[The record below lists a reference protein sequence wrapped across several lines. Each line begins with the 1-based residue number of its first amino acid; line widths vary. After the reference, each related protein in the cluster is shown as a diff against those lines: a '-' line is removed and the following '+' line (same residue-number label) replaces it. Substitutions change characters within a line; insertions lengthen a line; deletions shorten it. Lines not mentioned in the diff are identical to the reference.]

1 MCKTVCK
8 FTLCSKN
15 RKRFIRDVYT
25 ALVSFTEHF
34 LSLYYVACTSTIMNV
49 HRNIFG
55 NFYLHKICRHF
66 WGFFYLGFMGCLEF
80 FSVSLICLL
89 LLCFI
94 CLFTFFLFLL
104 LKLLHNEHLPTQYI
118 HVFQKRK
125 QIVSPT
131 INKAKLVR
139 WSHRHSVYSPGLW
152 PLTLHPS
159 LDQWPLLGP
168 VSIKYPQVAFSA
180 V

>member
-1 MCKTVCK
+1 MLHV
-8 FTLCSKN
+8 L
-15 RKRFIRDVYT
+15 
-25 ALVSFTEHF
+25 L
-34 LSLYYVACTSTIMNV
+34 LSLNM

-55 NFYLHKICRHF
+55 NFYLHI
-66 WGFFYLGFMGCLEF
+66 
-80 FSVSLICLL
+80 ICLN
-89 LLCFI
+89 CFY
-94 CLFTFFLFLL
+94 FFLFGFYGVFGVFFCFVNLLVVIVFHLFVYLFIFLL
-104 LKLLHNEHLPTQYI
+104 LNLLQNEHLPTQYI